1 MQRTNQC
8 SIPKQKLLCQYIC
21 PVSLWWFIWRYA
33 REDNLQCWLRLEIKQ
48 RYLFCFLLKVWNR
61 DTSKARVTEKSYR
74 VLREARTGDCLT
86 RGQFWTL
93 WSRNY
98 GTKQDSTPRW
108 WRPKGNCYLLHRDL
122 ICIPF
127 FNHFR
132 FFMSYI
138 YMTRINCLQ
147 FSFQINFTFLLS
159 LCIYIV
165 CTIDIYIYMFDLF

>member
-98 GTKQDSTPRW
+98 GTKQIPPPVDGDQKAIVICCTGIWYAFLS
-108 WRPKGNCYLLHRDL
+108 L
-122 ICIPF
+122 IIF
-127 FNHFR
+127 ASLWVIYIWLELIVSSLVFR
-132 FFMSYI
+132 L
-138 YMTRINCLQ
+138 T
-147 FSFQINFTFLLS
+147 LLS
-159 LCIYIV
+159 CSLSVYI
-165 CTIDIYIYMFDLF
+165 